1 MFFLKCFYHKDA
13 FSHNACIIWINK
25 EITFSLELSDSD
37 EDVKEDI
44 DKIDNFDDNTNN
56 NEQNIGLSD
65 GNDDLNE
72 VNDILDEWFAGE
84 GADDGEVKVNRKV
97 GETYLVYK
105 QCQQKTLRCKTKK
118 ESCKETRA
126 SDKKVKLIQVEE
138 NDEAVEDGIEVR
150 EVPLKPVIAEDPIPK
165 VKQSL
170 KTDTIHIC
178 EVKHTKSLIQ
188 ERETLQ
194 NWSISIT
201 ELTQSFSLPIRHTC
215 IPRIY
220 MQLFWTCCS
229 SG

>member
-13 FSHNACIIWINK
+13 FSHNACKIWINK

-44 DKIDNFDDNTNN
+44 DKIDNFDDNINN

-165 VKQSL
+165 VKQISYSCMWSEKYKKFDAMGEKLYKL
-170 KTDTIHIC
+170 KHIYNWAHS
-178 EVKHTKSLIQ
+178 VLLVAHTSHLYSPH
-188 ERETLQ
+188 LHAA
-194 NWSISIT
+194 
-201 ELTQSFSLPIRHTC
+201 LLD
-215 IPRIY
+215 
-220 MQLFWTCCS
+220 LL
-229 SG
+229 